1 MDTKDYLNGK
11 ANDAYGYFGPVKKTK
26 GYMFR
31 ICHPHAK
38 KVEIIGDFNDWQ
50 PKKMRGY
57 ASGVFTIT
65 IKEAKIGDRY
75 QFLITD
81 ANDEVRKIVDPFA
94 QEIIVEEKC
103 SVVSDNSYKFKNKK
117 LKTDKLN
124 IYEVYMGSFL
134 DSDFDGLIKYAKDQN
149 FTHIKFMPVSEYIN
163 YKSMGFTSSGLFAY
177 SKRYGSSIDF
187 KKFIDKCHKEK
198 LGVLIDLDLAHFDCD
213 PYYLK
218 SLEEYFAYDY
228 DDIKYSYYGDI
239 NFDPT
244 KNFTKSYLKSAV
256 NFWLKEYNLDGIML
270 TNVENMIYWQGDEAR
285 GENDKWID
293 LLEDLIEEIHK
304 NKALALASFNGIYK
318 YDFDFDYCL
327 DYSLRPIIRSM
338 QDLPFKR
345 DSYKK
350 EINSLIGSDNS
361 KKILGFNY
369 IDSFLDEA
377 SLFMKIN
384 GSNDKYKQ
392 YKTMLTLLYSLN
404 SKKLLFNGDE
414 IGSEQ
419 IFSIYDKVDL
429 ENLGEGQVFV
439 NYYYKDISKLYLEK
453 EELNHVDS
461 TTKLLDIEG
470 YSLYAYI
477 RAYKE
482 KKLLVIINFT
492 DIDYEIKSPYDLV
505 ELINSSD
512 LKYGGKGN
520 INGKINQNETIFIED
535 FGACV
540 FEIKKWWVSKLII
553 FL

>member
-11 ANDAYGYFGPVKKTK
+11 ANDAYSYFGPVKKTK

-57 ASGVFTIT
+57 ASGVFTVT
-65 IKEAKIGDRY
+65 IKEAKKGDRY

-134 DSDFDGLIKYAKDQN
+134 HNNPDDLIKYAKEQN

-177 SKRYGSSIDF
+177 SKRYGSSLDF
-187 KKFIDKCHKEK
+187 KKFIDKCHKEN

-228 DDIKYSYYGDI
+228 DDIKYSYYGDM

-244 KNFTKSYLKSAV
+244 KDFTKSYLKSAV
-256 NFWLKEYNLDGIML
+256 NFWLKEFNLDGIML

-293 LLEDLIEEIHK
+293 LLGDLIEEIHK

-318 YDFDFDYCL
+318 YDFDFDYCI

-338 QDLPFKR
+338 QDLPYKR

-350 EINSLIGSDNS
+350 EINTLIGSDNS

-392 YKTMLTLLYSLN
+392 YKAMLTLLYSLN

-439 NYYYKDISKLYLEK
+439 NDYYKDISKLYLEK

-461 TTKLLDIEG
+461 TTKLLDVEG
-470 YSLYAYI
+470 YSLYAFI
-477 RAYKE
+477 RSYKE
-482 KKLLVIINFT
+482 KKLLVIMNFT

-540 FEIKKWWVSKLII
+540 FEIKKWWV
-553 FL
+553 

>member
-1 MDTKDYLNGK
+1 
-11 ANDAYGYFGPVKKTK
+11 
-26 GYMFR
+26 
-31 ICHPHAK
+31 
-38 KVEIIGDFNDWQ
+38 
-50 PKKMRGY
+50 MRGY
-57 ASGVFTIT
+57 ASGIFTVT
-65 IKEAKIGDRY
+65 IKEAKKGDRY

-81 ANDEVRKIVDPFA
+81 ANDEVIKIVDPFA

-117 LKTDKLN
+117 VKTDKLN

-134 DSDFDGLIKYAKDQN
+134 HNNPDDLIKYAKEQN

-177 SKRYGSSIDF
+177 SKRYGSSLDF

-213 PYYLK
+213 SYYIK

-228 DDIKYSYYGDI
+228 DDIRYSYYGDM

-244 KNFTKSYLKSAV
+244 KDFTKSYLKSAV
-256 NFWLKEYNLDGIML
+256 NFWLKEFNLDGIML

-293 LLEDLIEEIHK
+293 LLSDLIEEIHQ

-318 YDFDFDYCL
+318 YDLDFDYCI

-338 QDLPFKR
+338 QDLPYKR

-350 EINSLIGSDNS
+350 EINTLIGSDNS

-392 YKTMLTLLYSLN
+392 YKAMLTLLYSLN

-414 IGSEQ
+414 IGSDQ
-419 IFSIYDKVDL
+419 TFSVYDHIDL
-429 ENLGEGQVFV
+429 DELSEDQVYLNDF
-439 NYYYKDISKLYLEK
+439 YKDISKLYLEK

-461 TTKLLDIEG
+461 TTKLLDVEG
-470 YSLYAYI
+470 YSLYAFI
-477 RAYKE
+477 REYKE

-505 ELINSSD
+505 ELINFSD

-540 FEIKKWWVSKLII
+540 FEIKKWWV
-553 FL
+553 